1 MQKKV
6 KVVIADDNKEFRRI
20 LKDFLISKKL
30 FDIVDM
36 ADDGLKALES
46 VEKHQPDIL
55 ILDIIMPH
63 LDGLGVLER
72 LHKKDLNKFPKVII
86 LSAVGHDKVT
96 QRAINMG
103 VDYYIVKPFNFESFA
118 ERLLQISEMET
129 SRVQN
134 RSREIVFTDKVNT
147 ELSLEVKITE
157 ILHEVGV
164 PAHIKGYQYL
174 RTSIIDV
181 VNNIDLLGAITK
193 ELYPAIAAK
202 YSTTPSRVERAIRH
216 AIEAAWTRG
225 KIETIN
231 SIFGYT
237 IHNNKGKPTNS
248 EFIAMIADKLRL
260 EQKVS

>member
-1 MQKKV
+1 MQKKI
-6 KVVIADDNKEFRRI
+6 KMVIADDNKEFRQI
-20 LKDFLISKKL
+20 LKDFLVSKNV
-30 FDIVDM
+30 FDVVAM
-36 ADDGLKALES
+36 ADDGLKAIEA
-46 VEKHQPDIL
+46 VEKYEPDIL

-63 LDGLGVLER
+63 LDGLGVME
-72 LHKKDLNKFPKVII
+72 KLNRKELKKFPKVII
-86 LSAVGHDKVT
+86 LSAVGHDKIT

-118 ERLLQISEMET
+118 NRLIQISELE
-129 SRVQN
+129 SPRIQN
-134 RSREIVFTDKVNT
+134 KCKEIVYNEKVNA

-174 RTSIIDV
+174 RTSIIEV
-181 VNNIDLLGAITK
+181 VNNIELLGAITK
-193 ELYPAIAAK
+193 ELYPMIAKK
-202 YSTTPSRVERAIRH
+202 YNTSPSRVERAIRH
-216 AIEAAWTRG
+216 AIEVAWTRG

-237 IHNNKGKPTNS
+237 IQNNKGKPTNS